1 VVQQAVKK
9 ASVAGR
15 QLFAVFIAHKVL
27 DPAPIAAIA
36 VLARDSIGVWVVQ
49 QRVQFHGQ
57 KSHGQN
63 YKRKTTNPFV
73 AKPIPERHDE

>member
-36 VLARDSIGVWVVQ
+36 AA
-49 QRVQFHGQ
+49 
-57 KSHGQN
+57 
-63 YKRKTTNPFV
+63 FV
-73 AKPIPERHDE
+73 EIRSLFSELLPPAKPSGGKAA